1 MASGSRGGGEFLPRA
16 TSIIAIRLDAHKSKI
31 TKVCRAPAASGVAAT
46 AARCYP
52 VAAVASRPDAPSSRH
67 VGKIV
72 DPLAREDGELE
83 PDFSEVEPSEGE
95 ESQAAPD
102 AAATPDEDDA
112 QASRGAKV
120 RERLLLRAEE
130 ARRDTERIEPEP

>member
-1 MASGSRGGGEFLPRA
+1 MMDV
-16 TSIIAIRLDAHKSKI
+16 RLDAHKSKI
-31 TKVCRAPAASGVAAT
+31 TKVCREGPMSGLPRPPCTASS
-46 AARCYP
+46 

-72 DPLAREDGELE
+72 DPLARDDGELE
-83 PDFSEVEPSEGE
+83 PDFSKVEPSEGE